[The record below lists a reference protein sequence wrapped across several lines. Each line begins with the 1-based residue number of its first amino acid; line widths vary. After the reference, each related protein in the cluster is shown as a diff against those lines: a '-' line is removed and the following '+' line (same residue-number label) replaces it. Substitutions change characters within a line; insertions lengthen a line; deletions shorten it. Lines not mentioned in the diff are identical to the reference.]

1 MGFWDAVG
9 KCAKVAGKGAMA
21 VGSSLLEQ
29 TREASELAD
38 SWEGKDKEFI
48 HNKYKNGNVVEKMA
62 ATKVAKQNGW
72 KK

>member
-38 SWEGKDKEFI
+38 SWEGKDKAFI
-48 HNKYKNGNVVEKMA
+48 HNKFKNGNVVEKMA
-62 ATKVAKQNGW
+62 ATKVAKKNGW

>member
-21 VGSSLLEQ
+21 VGSGLLEQ
-29 TREASELAD
+29 TREATELAD
-38 SWEGKDKEFI
+38 SWEGKDKAFI
-48 HNKYKNGNVVEKMA
+48 HNKYINGNVVEKMA
-62 ATKVAKQNGW
+62 AAKVAKQNGW